1 MNSKIFFRNEIV
13 SVIVP
18 CYNEEESLPLFY
30 QEIKRIRA
38 KLSEFRFE
46 LIFVDDGSKDQ
57 TAKLMRELA
66 ACDSEVRYIL
76 FSRNFGKESAMYAGL
91 KNAEGDYV
99 VIMDADL
106 QHPPAMILEM
116 IHAIKEEGYDS
127 AATRRIDRKGEPP
140 VRSFFAKQFYKLMN
154 KISQTELVD
163 GAQDYRMMTRQYV
176 NSLLELSE
184 YNRFSKGLFGW
195 VGFETKWLPHENT
208 ERVAGETKWS
218 FWKLL
223 KYSIDG
229 IVAFSTAP
237 LALAMAVGI
246 LFAFLAFLLVI
257 MIVVRT
263 VIFGDPVAGWPSMA
277 CLILLIGGIQL
288 ICTGILGTYLS
299 KSYLEVKKRPI
310 YLAKETNIQKGEDE

>member
-1 MNSKIFFRNEIV
+1 MEKI

-38 KLSEFRFE
+38 ELSEFRFE
-46 LIFVDDGSKDQ
+46 LILVDDGSKDQ
-57 TAKLMRELA
+57 TAKLMRKLA
-66 ACDSEVRYIL
+66 ASDDEVRYIL

-91 KNAEGDYV
+91 KNAKGDYV